1 MVSRLPLFRILLV
14 IMAVYLTISLYLNFF
29 LDQGDYSIVQI
40 QTSER
45 RRRDDVVTLTPNTV
59 STVRTNNGL
68 D

>member
-45 RRRDDVVTLTPNTV
+45 RRRDDVVTLTPNTA